1 MLIAQK
7 VFEKRGIRVLYFL
20 KQSQNKKITKS
31 FLLKLFIY
39 KIILE
44 DITGILLIVYEISK
58 YEKDD
63 SIVKE
68 NATLGLLK
76 WMWFIL
82 DVHIAL
88 HYKQSDI
95 SFLLKRTTKRIKLR

>member
-7 VFEKRGIRVLYFL
+7 VFEKRGIRVLYFF

-44 DITGILLIVYEISK
+44 NITGILLIIYEISK

-76 WMWFIL
+76 
-82 DVHIAL
+82 
-88 HYKQSDI
+88 
-95 SFLLKRTTKRIKLR
+95 

>member
-1 MLIAQK
+1 M
-7 VFEKRGIRVLYFL
+7 
-20 KQSQNKKITKS
+20 N
-31 FLLKLFIY
+31 
-39 KIILE
+39 
-44 DITGILLIVYEISK
+44 ITGILLIIYEISK

-82 DVHIAL
+82 DVHIAP

>member
-1 MLIAQK
+1 M
-7 VFEKRGIRVLYFL
+7 
-20 KQSQNKKITKS
+20 
-31 FLLKLFIY
+31 Y

-44 DITGILLIVYEISK
+44 NITGILLIIYEISR

-76 WMWFIL
+76 
-82 DVHIAL
+82 
-88 HYKQSDI
+88 
-95 SFLLKRTTKRIKLR
+95 